1 MSTYSRQTKHPFT
14 NEWHEATWIDD
25 FYGRH
30 NYGVQFPGGDTY
42 DPRKFPIMA
51 RDSKPNTLT
60 STEKRLEEFN
70 ENFGHMDEDFDEYFR
85 RLQSFLTESIT
96 QAIAEERARMRAEI
110 EKIRKSYLG
119 SENYLSE
126 DGKIAQR
133 VFEDIIDLLSSL
145 DKLTANKE

>member
-1 MSTYSRQTKHPFT
+1 MTKYYT
-14 NEWHEATWIDD
+14 KSNI
-25 FYGRH
+25 
-30 NYGVQFPGGDTY
+30 NYGGQEVMTY
-42 DPRKFPIMA
+42 
-51 RDSKPNTLT
+51 
-60 STEKRLEEFN
+60 TEKRLEEFD
-70 ENFGHMDEDFDEYFR
+70 EQFPLLQPTYLTVTIKDMDYLNR
-85 RLQSFLTESIT
+85 VLKSFLTESIT

-145 DKLTANKE
+145 DTLTDKE